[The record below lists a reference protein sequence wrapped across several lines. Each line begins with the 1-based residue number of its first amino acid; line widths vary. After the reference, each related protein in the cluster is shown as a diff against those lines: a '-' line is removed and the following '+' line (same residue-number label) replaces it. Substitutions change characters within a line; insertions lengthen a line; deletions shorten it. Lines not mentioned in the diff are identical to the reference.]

1 MHKEIVFKLIEE
13 SGHLPRLPEDVSQI
27 LDIIKNPMEVDID
40 LLIDRVTRSGELH
53 DLMLKNINS
62 GYFRLKKEIKTVK
75 EAIVYLGMQTV
86 QNMLIFY
93 ITRQLFPDSM
103 RESNRTFDI
112 YKYWRH
118 VLGTSVA
125 SCMLSS
131 RINKGDKYELF
142 SYGLIH
148 DIGIVVLDACLPN
161 HIDRITEKLISGVHQ
176 LIAERII
183 LGGITHAEIG
193 AWLCKKWNIREDI
206 INIVEFHHA
215 PFMAKSNIEVVRLI
229 YAADVISTQYYE
241 RMLGVNLNHEISKK
255 VMDSLG
261 LTPEDVQAVVREF
274 PSELEKVAYYFS
286 V

>member
-1 MHKEIVFKLIEE
+1 M
-13 SGHLPRLPEDVSQI
+13 
-27 LDIIKNPMEVDID
+27 
-40 LLIDRVTRSGELH
+40 
-53 DLMLKNINS
+53 
-62 GYFRLKKEIKTVK
+62 
-75 EAIVYLGMQTV
+75 
-86 QNMLIFY
+86 QNMLIFLHN
-93 ITRQLFPDSM
+93 TSVVPDSM

-193 AWLCKKWNIREDI
+193 AWLCKNG
-206 INIVEFHHA
+206 
-215 PFMAKSNIEVVRLI
+215 I
-229 YAADVISTQYYE
+229 YAKISSILWNFITPLLWQKQYRSGAPDLCGRRYQYPIL
-241 RMLGVNLNHEISKK
+241 RKNAGSK
-255 VMDSLG
+255 S
-261 LTPEDVQAVVREF
+261 
-274 PSELEKVAYYFS
+274 
-286 V
+286 